1 MNRAHPIL
9 VTVALAVGL
18 ALLPGASLFA
28 GGQPEPPSDEQVKRN
43 IVDKL
48 TWDDRVDAADL
59 TVEVEAGQVTLSG
72 TVTSHLAQRTAV
84 EDAWSVD
91 GVVAVNDRVEVR
103 LPVERTPD
111 QALEQR
117 VRGVLAG
124 SSEIDAQDI
133 SVTALGGVVTL
144 EGTVDAYWKKLKA
157 EDLAAGV
164 AGVTGVSNELAVVPT
179 GDVVDQTIADD
190 VTRAVDRRLV
200 VEAGNVDV
208 RVHNGIVTL
217 SGVVDSW
224 QAHDA
229 AYDAAVSTLGVQGVV
244 DELLVEAPTPP
255 PGKQPLTDDEI
266 RKDVVEQLLRDTRID
281 ATDVTVAVDDGVV
294 TLTGTVP
301 TYLSRLAA
309 ADAARLIPG
318 VLSVDNEL
326 TVEPDTAG
334 LGDRYLAAR
343 VQEALGL
350 NADIDASEIE
360 VDVQDSVA
368 TLRGTVD
375 AAWKLQRAEE
385 IASDVPGVVAVANE
399 LSVVPTRNI
408 LDETIAR
415 QVVRALE
422 RTDGVDVTHVKVE
435 VRDGTVTLSGT
446 VDSWLARD
454 TAFNAALDTAGVRA
468 VINDI
473 EVGG

>member
-1 MNRAHPIL
+1 
-9 VTVALAVGL
+9 
-18 ALLPGASLFA
+18 
-28 GGQPEPPSDEQVKRN
+28 
-43 IVDKL
+43 
-48 TWDDRVDAADL
+48 
-59 TVEVEAGQVTLSG
+59 
-72 TVTSHLAQRTAV
+72 
-84 EDAWSVD
+84 
-91 GVVAVNDRVEVR
+91 
-103 LPVERTPD
+103 
-111 QALEQR
+111 
-117 VRGVLAG
+117 
-124 SSEIDAQDI
+124 
-133 SVTALGGVVTL
+133 
-144 EGTVDAYWKKLKA
+144 
-157 EDLAAGV
+157 
-164 AGVTGVSNELAVVPT
+164 
-179 GDVVDQTIADD
+179 
-190 VTRAVDRRLV
+190 
-200 VEAGNVDV
+200 
-208 RVHNGIVTL
+208 
-217 SGVVDSW
+217 
-224 QAHDA
+224 
-229 AYDAAVSTLGVQGVV
+229 
-244 DELLVEAPTPP
+244 
-255 PGKQPLTDDEI
+255 
-266 RKDVVEQLLRDTRID
+266 
-281 ATDVTVAVDDGVV
+281 VAVDDGVV

>member
-1 MNRAHPIL
+1 
-9 VTVALAVGL
+9 
-18 ALLPGASLFA
+18 
-28 GGQPEPPSDEQVKRN
+28 
-43 IVDKL
+43 
-48 TWDDRVDAADL
+48 
-59 TVEVEAGQVTLSG
+59 
-72 TVTSHLAQRTAV
+72 
-84 EDAWSVD
+84 
-91 GVVAVNDRVEVR
+91 
-103 LPVERTPD
+103 
-111 QALEQR
+111 
-117 VRGVLAG
+117 
-124 SSEIDAQDI
+124 
-133 SVTALGGVVTL
+133 
-144 EGTVDAYWKKLKA
+144 
-157 EDLAAGV
+157 
-164 AGVTGVSNELAVVPT
+164 
-179 GDVVDQTIADD
+179 
-190 VTRAVDRRLV
+190 
-200 VEAGNVDV
+200 
-208 RVHNGIVTL
+208 
-217 SGVVDSW
+217 
-224 QAHDA
+224 
-229 AYDAAVSTLGVQGVV
+229 
-244 DELLVEAPTPP
+244 
-255 PGKQPLTDDEI
+255 
-266 RKDVVEQLLRDTRID
+266 
-281 ATDVTVAVDDGVV
+281 V